1 MSRDCVLASERRRSA
16 TASPGPH
23 PVLCLK
29 QDEADAAAV
38 RRCLEGESTAFAEL
52 VERYQRP
59 LFNVALRLLGR
70 YEEAAD
76 ATQNA
81 FLKSYAHLNTFDPTQ
96 RFFSWICRVMRN
108 ECLNTIRAKRASEP
122 LSDDMVGTVRPVDA
136 VEAAER
142 DRAVQQALMSLSTEY
157 REVIALRHFGEMS
170 SEEIAVT
177 LGVPAKTRQV
187 SPVLARQCL
196 AERLSAW
203 KAGVSAR
210 FETASSI
217 RPAAVGRGAAR
228 RRAGDRAAI
237 GSLAA
242 DHDADC

>member
-1 MSRDCVLASERRRSA
+1 MT
-16 TASPGPH
+16 TAGKLTNFPGPA
-23 PVLCLK
+23 VYVK

-96 RFFSWICRVMRN
+96 RFFSWIYRVLRN

-122 LSDDMVGTVRPVDA
+122 LSDELVGTVRPVDT

-170 SEEIAVT
+170 YEEIAVT
-177 LGVPAKTRQV
+177 LGVPAKTVKSRLY
-187 SPVLARQCL
+187 SARQCL

-203 KAGVSAR
+203 KAGV
-210 FETASSI
+210 
-217 RPAAVGRGAAR
+217 
-228 RRAGDRAAI
+228 
-237 GSLAA
+237 
-242 DHDADC
+242 